1 MGFSR
6 VVAFRI
12 AAVGTVAFLPLDA
25 QAQERAGPSEGKRK
39 DSVSTVVAGKYYG
52 ADSSEELAER
62 TLDRPLALC
71 RELTKLHEQVLR
83 GSARE
88 LAQTT
93 TDLRGEVTLVVSGA
107 PGKSTDDSDE
117 IASR

>member
-52 ADSSEELAER
+52 ANGFKQTLLGSGWRDVWVTPISVPSLEISKFNGGLKLLERGGGYQTITLHLQEENVRKE
-62 TLDRPLALC
+62 
-71 RELTKLHEQVLR
+71 
-83 GSARE
+83 
-88 LAQTT
+88 
-93 TDLRGEVTLVVSGA
+93 
-107 PGKSTDDSDE
+107 
-117 IASR
+117 